1 MLAAVWCLLY
11 SLYGVKYTVCLY
23 RIQYTLSRNIEH
35 LVGIVCGVP
44 LNCLPRRWCWCWCWC
59 WCLVWRSARH
69 PLFCNRGLFLLNT
82 PRCTNL
88 FECINKT
95 IKHSKMYESIWVF
108 NTPRCT
114 NLFECINRTP
124 RRCRRVIWLLNTP
137 RCTNLFECN
146 NWTPRRCRRVI
157 WFIYRADAGAW
168 SDLFT
173 APMQARAISFKTIK
187 HSKIRWSIW
196 VQ

>member
-44 LNCLPRRWCWCWCWC
+44 LNCLPRRWCWCWWCWCWC

-69 PLFCNRGLFLLNT
+69 PLFCNRGLFLL
-82 PRCTNL
+82 
-88 FECINKT
+88 
-95 IKHSKMYESIWVF
+95 

-157 WFIYRADAGAW
+157 WFIYRAAAGACN
-168 SDLFT
+168 F
-173 APMQARAISFKTIK
+173 I
-187 HSKIRWSIW
+187 
-196 VQ
+196 